1 MENLPNP
8 APKAETN
15 AKNDAVKKI
24 TQVEKKKDAET
35 AKATAPTQYEI

>member
-8 APKAETN
+8 APKAEPN
-15 AKNDAVKKI
+15 AKNDAVEKI
-24 TQVEKKKDAET
+24 KQAETKKDVDK